1 MKRRDFI
8 KRSAVSALLPT
19 AVGRLANVNVANKGA
34 ENGHRADEN
43 ADQRVEDLLS
53 QMTLTEKVGQL
64 TLSSGTFDSGVV
76 HPEQKALI
84 REGKLGSLL
93 FVRGAKATNEA
104 QRIAV
109 EESRLKIPLLFGLD
123 VIHGYKTIFPIP
135 LAEAASWD
143 PDIAKRSAAVS
154 AKEAAAAGVRW
165 TFAPM
170 VDIARDPRWGR
181 AAEGSGEDPF
191 LGAALASARVHGFQG
206 NDLSDPSTVLACVKH
221 FVAYGAA
228 EAGRDY
234 NSVDVSEK
242 SLREIYFP
250 PFKAALDAGVGSVMS
265 SFNDLNGLPST
276 ANKFLLTEVLRN
288 EWGFKGVVVSDW
300 NSVGELIAH
309 GLAGS
314 ASEAAQA
321 AMNAGVDIDM
331 EGGAYAG
338 NLAALVKQGSI
349 TETAI
354 DNAVRRV
361 LQSKFA
367 LGLFERPYADEKR
380 EQVVMLSQE
389 HLSEALDVARKSI
402 VLLKNDRDIL
412 PLKKET
418 RTIAV
423 IGPLADNKKD
433 PLGCWSAEGQPS
445 TVVTVLD
452 GIKRKVA
459 TTTKILHEQGC
470 AIEGAATDGFA
481 AAVSAARAADVAI
494 LVVGEAASMSGEA
507 ASRAYLDLPGV
518 QGELVKAIHQ
528 TGTPLVL
535 VLMNG
540 RPLTISWEAE
550 NVPAIL
556 ETWFLGV
563 RSGDAIADVLFGDF
577 NPGGRL
583 PITFPRTV
591 GQIPLYYNH
600 KSTGRP
606 SSDKKDTS
614 RYLDLPVTPLF
625 PFGHGLSF
633 TKFAYSNLVVSKST
647 LKVGDGLSVSV
658 DVQNVGQR
666 TGDEVVQL
674 YLQDIVASMTRPVK
688 ELKGFKR
695 ITLQP
700 SEKRTVQFL
709 IGPQHLGFYDRAMHY
724 IVEPGTF
731 KVWVGGS
738 SVEGLEAS
746 FKVVETKSG

>member
-8 KRSAVSALLPT
+8 KRSAASAVLLPT
-19 AVGRLANVNVANKGA
+19 AVGRFANVNALNSAAVNDNKVAEKV
-34 ENGHRADEN
+34 DK
-43 ADQRVEDLLS
+43 RVEVLLS
-53 QMTLTEKVGQL
+53 QMSLTEKVGQL

-76 HPEQKALI
+76 HSEQKALI

-143 PDIAKRSAAVS
+143 PETAKRSAAVS
-154 AKEAAAAGVRW
+154 AREAAAAGVRW

-181 AAEGSGEDPF
+181 VAEGSGEDPF
-191 LGAALASARVHGFQG
+191 LGAAMADARVRGFQG
-206 NDLSDPSTVLACVKH
+206 NDLSDPNNVLACVKH
-221 FVAYGAA
+221 FVGYGAA

-234 NSVDVSEK
+234 NSVDLSEK

-265 SFNDLNGLPST
+265 SFNDLNGVPST
-276 ANKFLLTEVLRN
+276 ANKFLLTEVLRD

-338 NLAALVKQGSI
+338 NLAALVKQGTIS
-349 TETAI
+349 EAAI

-367 LGLFERPYADEKR
+367 LGLFDHPYVDETR
-380 EQVVMLSQE
+380 DQVLMLGDE
-389 HLSEALDVARKSI
+389 HLREALETARKSI
-402 VLLKNDRDIL
+402 VLLKNDSDIL
-412 PLKKET
+412 PLKKDM
-418 RTIAV
+418 RTLAV
-423 IGPLADNKKD
+423 IGPLSDNQKE
-433 PLGCWSAEGQPS
+433 LRGCWSAKGQPS

-459 TTTKILHEQGC
+459 TTTKILYEQGS
-470 AIEGAATDGFA
+470 AIEGADTDGFA
-481 AAVSAARAADVAI
+481 AAISAARAAEVAI
-494 LVVGEAASMSGEA
+494 LVGGEAASMSGEA
-507 ASRAYLDLPGV
+507 SSRAYLDLPGV
-518 QGELVKAIHQ
+518 QRDLVKAIHQ

-540 RPLTISWEAE
+540 RPLTIGWEAE

-563 RSGDAIADVLFGDF
+563 RSGIAIADVLFGDF
-577 NPGGRL
+577 NPGGKL

-600 KSTGRP
+600 KNTGRP
-606 SSDKKDTS
+606 PSDKKDTS
-614 RYLDLPVTPLF
+614 RYLDVPVTPLF
-625 PFGHGLSF
+625 AFGHGLSY
-633 TKFAYSNLVVSKST
+633 TKFTYSNLALSAPAITPDET
-647 LKVGDGLSVSV
+647 LTVSV
-658 DVQNVGQR
+658 DVHNAGQR

-674 YLQDIVASMTRPVK
+674 YLRDVVASMTRPVK
-688 ELKGFKR
+688 ELKGFAR
-695 ITLQP
+695 VTLQP
-700 SEKRTVQFL
+700 GENKTVRFK
-709 IGPQHLGFYDRAMHY
+709 IDRDHLGFYSRAMKY

-731 KVWVGGS
+731 KVLVGGN

-746 FKVVETKSG
+746 FQVRGGNR